1 MRPYER
7 TSSRMTNKKDNDNDK
22 ARSNFATGLLV
33 MTSGTLDQT

>member
-1 MRPYER
+1 MIK
-7 TSSRMTNKKDNDNDK
+7 NKKGNGKDK